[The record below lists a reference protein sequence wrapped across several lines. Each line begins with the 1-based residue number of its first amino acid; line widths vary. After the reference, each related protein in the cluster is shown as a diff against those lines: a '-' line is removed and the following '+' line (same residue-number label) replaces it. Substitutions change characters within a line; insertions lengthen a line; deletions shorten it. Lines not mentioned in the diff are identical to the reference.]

1 MATPQS
7 PLGVVKERPACC
19 RVVCFGGLWVFSR
32 VCEFFLM
39 SGWTLLWVG
48 FGLSFLGSRVLF
60 RFLSVVA
67 GYLLVFLVYTSCVPR
82 GAFTLF

>member
-32 VCEFFLM
+32 VCEFFLV

-60 RFLSVVA
+60 SFSVSCCGLAFGV
-67 GYLLVFLVYTSCVPR
+67 SCVPR